1 MSNTYQVING
11 DCLEK
16 MAALPSNSVDL
27 ILTDPPYFKVK
38 DDDWDRQWE
47 VASEFI
53 EWLDKIAA
61 EWERVLKPNGSL
73 YCFASPQ
80 MAARVEIMISKRFRV
95 LNHIVWRKPS
105 GTFNRHCLESLRAYA
120 TATERII
127 FAEKKGAENMAK
139 SEGKYRAKCDELRTL
154 VFEPLRSYLI
164 QQRELAGLTS
174 RKVCEAL
181 GCETPSHYFS
191 KSQWALPTKEHYQKM
206 REIFNSCGRQ
216 LLVREFEDL
225 RNEYELLWSKFVHMR
240 NDFEHLKRPFDVAKP
255 CEFFTEIWTFQIV
268 QHYKGK
274 HPCEKPQ
281 ELLAHII
288 KASSRPGALVLDSF
302 AGTGSTGVACKR
314 LGRSFI
320 GIELSPEY
328 AATIEARLS
337 DSLALPVAD
346 PA

>member
-16 MAALPSNSVDL
+16 MAAMPSNSVDL

-38 DDDWDRQWE
+38 DDDWDRQWQ
-47 VASEFI
+47 VAFEFI
-53 EWLDKIAA
+53 AWLDKVAA
-61 EWERVLKPNGSL
+61 EWERILKPNGSL

-80 MAARVEIMISKRFRV
+80 MASRVEVMISSRFKV
-95 LNHIVWRKPS
+95 LNHIVWMKPR
-105 GTFNRHCLESLRAYA
+105 GKHNLQCREDLRAFFPQ
-120 TATERII
+120 TERII
-127 FAEKKGAENMAK
+127 FAEKKGAYNMAK
-139 SEGKYRAKCDELRTL
+139 RDGKYRAKCDELRGFL
-154 VFEPLRSYLI
+154 FEPLRSYFVKE
-164 QQRELAGLTS
+164 RDAAGLTI
-174 RKVCEAL
+174 KQVCEAL
-181 GCETPSHYFS
+181 GCTSIASHYFS
-191 KSQWALPTKEHYQKM
+191 QSQWSLPTKEHYQKM
-206 REIFNSCGRQ
+206 RDAFNRSGGEFLR
-216 LLVREFEDL
+216 REYEDL
-225 RNEYELLWSKFVHMR
+225 RREYENLR
-240 NDFEHLKRPFDVAKP
+240 RPFDAAKP
-255 CEFFTEIWTFQIV
+255 CEFFTDVWSFPVV

-288 KASSRPGALVLDSF
+288 KASSRPGALILDTF

-337 DSLALPVAD
+337 DGLVLR
-346 PA
+346 

>member
-53 EWLDKIAA
+53 DWLDKVAA
-61 EWERVLKPNGSL
+61 EWDRILKPNGSL

-80 MAARVEIMISKRFRV
+80 MAARVEVMISKRFTV
-95 LNHIVWRKPS
+95 LNAIVWAKNHTRKGS
-105 GTFNRHCLESLRAYA
+105 IARRICVDDLRSYFPEQ
-120 TATERII
+120 ERII
-127 FAEKKGAENMAK
+127 FAEKKGADNMAK
-139 SEGKYRAKCDELRTL
+139 REGKYRAKCDELRGFL
-154 VFEPLRSYLI
+154 FEPLRSYFVKE
-164 QQRELAGLTS
+164 RDAAGLST
-174 RKVCEAL
+174 KQICEAL
-181 GCETPSHYFS
+181 GCTTPSHYFS
-191 KSQWALPTKEHYQKM
+191 QSQWALPTKEHYQKM
-206 REIFNSCGRQ
+206 REAFNRSGGEFLR
-216 LLVREFEDL
+216 REYEDL
-225 RNEYELLWSKFVHMR
+225 RREYEDLRREYEDLR
-240 NDFEHLKRPFDVAKP
+240 RPFSVDKASDFTDV
-255 CEFFTEIWTFQIV
+255 WTFEPV
-268 QHYKGK
+268 SNYKGK

-281 ELLAHII
+281 ELLAHVI

>member
-16 MAALPSNSVDL
+16 MAAIPSNSVDL
-27 ILTDPPYFKVK
+27 ILTDPPYYKVK
-38 DDDWDRQWE
+38 EDDWDRQWE
-47 VASEFI
+47 KASEFI
-53 EWLDKIAA
+53 AWLDKVAS
-61 EWERVLKPNGSL
+61 EWERILKPNGSL

-80 MAARVEIMISKRFRV
+80 MAARVEVMISKRFKV
-95 LNHIVWRKPS
+95 LNHIVWNKPS
-105 GTFNRHCLESLRAYA
+105 GTFNRHCLKSLRAYA
-120 TATERII
+120 TSTERII
-127 FAEKKGAENMAK
+127 FAEKKGAKDMAK
-139 SEGKYRAKCDELRTL
+139 CDGKYNAKCDELRGSL
-154 VFEPLRSYLI
+154 FKPLRSYLTE
-164 QQRELAGLTS
+164 QRDLAGFTTA
-174 RKVCEAL
+174 RICKAL

-191 KSQWALPTKEHYQKM
+191 QSQWALPTKEHYQKM
-206 REIFNSCGRQ
+206 REVFNQSGGSF
-216 LLVREFEDL
+216 LVREYDDL
-225 RNEYELLWSKFVHMR
+225 RSKYVDLWSRFEVMR
-240 NDFEHLKRPFDVAKP
+240 MEFEHLKRPFDVAKP
-255 CEFFTEIWTFQIV
+255 CEYFTEVWSFPIV

-288 KASSRPGALVLDSF
+288 KASSRPGALVLDTF

-337 DSLALPVAD
+337 DGLVLR
-346 PA
+346 

>member
-53 EWLDKIAA
+53 EWLDKVAA
-61 EWERVLKPNGSL
+61 QWERILKPNGSL

-80 MAARVEIMISKRFRV
+80 MASRVEAMIASRFKV
-95 LNHIVWRKPS
+95 LNHIVWMKPS
-105 GTFNRHCLESLRAYA
+105 GMYNRQRREDLRSYFPQ
-120 TATERII
+120 TERII
-127 FAEKKGAENMAK
+127 FAEKKGADNMAK
-139 SEGKYRAKCDELRTL
+139 REGKYRAKCDELRGFL
-154 VFEPLRSYLI
+154 FEPLRSYFVKE
-164 QQRELAGLTS
+164 RDAAGLST
-174 RKVCEAL
+174 KQICEAL
-181 GCETPSHYFS
+181 GCTTPSHYFS
-191 KSQWALPTKEHYQKM
+191 QSQWALPTKEHYQKM
-206 REIFNSCGRQ
+206 REAFNRSGGEFLR
-216 LLVREFEDL
+216 REYEFLRREYEDL
-225 RNEYELLWSKFVHMR
+225 RREYEDLRREYEDLR
-240 NDFEHLKRPFDVAKP
+240 RPFDAAKP
-255 CEFFTEIWTFQIV
+255 CEFFTDVWTFPVV